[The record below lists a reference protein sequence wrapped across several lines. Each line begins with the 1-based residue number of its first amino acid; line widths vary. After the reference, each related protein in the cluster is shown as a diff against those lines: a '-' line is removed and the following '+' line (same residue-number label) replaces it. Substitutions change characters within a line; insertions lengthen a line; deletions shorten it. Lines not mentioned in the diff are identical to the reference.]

1 MRELKEAFLR
11 QWYQTPHPGIYAAV
25 QGNDTL
31 D

>member
-1 MRELKEAFLR
+1 MRELKER
-11 QWYQTPHPGIYAAV
+11 TPWYQTPHPGIYAAV